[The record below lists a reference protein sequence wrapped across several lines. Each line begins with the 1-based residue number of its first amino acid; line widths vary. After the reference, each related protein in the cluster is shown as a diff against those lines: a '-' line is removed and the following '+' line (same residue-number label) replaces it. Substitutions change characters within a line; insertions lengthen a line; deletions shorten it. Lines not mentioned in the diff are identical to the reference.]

1 MGCAPAN
8 CLAAGDLSGKARQ
21 AAGETVLLL
30 HGSAGGGALWRQTVA
45 ELQPLYRC
53 LAPDLIGYGAAT
65 PWPQGEPF
73 TLDAERLALEPLL
86 ACCAGAFHLVGYSY
100 GGVVALQLAL
110 ANPARVRTLTLIEP
124 VYFNVLRDAARAPA
138 FVRFQRLRQEFM
150 RALAQGDAAAAMR
163 PFIDFWAGEGAW
175 QRLPD
180 PLRADMLRWAGKIAL
195 EWEAV
200 FAFAP
205 PPQGLAALGNRTLLV
220 RGDRSPAAMLELVDA
235 LHGLMPGSA
244 RVVLA
249 GANHLLPSTHA
260 SELTRAILSHLH
272 VDAERRLR

>member
-1 MGCAPAN
+1 MGCAPAS
-8 CLAAGDLSGKARQ
+8 CLAAGDRSGQGER

-53 LAPDLIGYGAAT
+53 LAPDLIGYGAAM

-124 VYFNVLRDAARAPA
+124 VCFNILRDAAREPA
-138 FVRFQRLRQEFM
+138 FLRFQRLRQEFM
-150 RALAQGDAAAAMR
+150 RALAQGDPAAAMR

-205 PPQGLAALGNRTLLV
+205 PPQGLAALGPRALLV

-235 LHGLMPGSA
+235 LHGVMPGSA
-244 RVVLA
+244 RIVLA

>member
-1 MGCAPAN
+1 MGCAPAG
-8 CLAAGDLSGKARQ
+8 CFAGEPPAP
-21 AAGETVLLL
+21 AGETADETVLLL
-30 HGSAGGGALWRQTVA
+30 HGSAGGGALWRQTMA

-53 LAPDLIGYGAAT
+53 LAPDLIGYGAPMA
-65 PWPQGEPF
+65 WPQGEPF
-73 TLDAERLALEPLL
+73 TIDAERLALEPLL

-124 VYFNVLRDAARAPA
+124 VYFNVLRDAAREPA
-138 FVRFQRLRQEFM
+138 FLRFKRLQQEFM
-150 RALAQGDAAAAMR
+150 GALAQGDPAAAMR

-180 PLRADMLRWAGKIAL
+180 PLRADMLGWAGKIAL

-205 PPQGLAALGNRTLLV
+205 PPQSLAPLGPRTLLV
-220 RGDRSPAAMLELVDA
+220 RGDQSPPPMLELVDA

-244 RVVLA
+244 RAVLA

-260 SELTRAILSHLH
+260 PELTKAILSHLH
-272 VDAERRLR
+272 ADAERRLR

>member
-1 MGCAPAN
+1 MGCAPAS
-8 CLAAGDLSGKARQ
+8 CFAGEPPAP
-21 AAGETVLLL
+21 AGETAHETVLLL
-30 HGSAGGGALWRQTVA
+30 HGSAGGGALWRQTAA
-45 ELQPLYRC
+45 ELQPLCRC
-53 LAPDLIGYGAAT
+53 LTPDLIGYGAPMA
-65 PWPQGEPF
+65 WPSGEPF
-73 TLDAERLALEPLL
+73 TIEAERLALEPLL
-86 ACCAGAFHLVGYSY
+86 NCCAGTFHLVGYSY
-100 GGVVALQLAL
+100 GGMVALQLAL

-124 VYFNVLRDAARAPA
+124 VYFNVLRDAARWPA
-138 FVRFQRLRQEFM
+138 LLAFKRVRQEFM
-150 RALAQGDAAAAMR
+150 GALAQGDPAAAMR

-180 PLRADMLRWAGKIAL
+180 PLRADMLGWAGKIAL

-205 PPQGLAALGNRTLLV
+205 PPQGLAALGPRTLLL

-235 LHGLMPGSA
+235 LHGAMPGSA

-272 VDAERRLR
+272 ADAERRLR

>member
-1 MGCAPAN
+1 MGCAPAG
-8 CLAAGDLSGKARQ
+8 CFAAGDLPGKAGQ
-21 AAGETVLLL
+21 AAAETVLLL

-53 LAPDLIGYGAAT
+53 LAPDLIGYGAPMA
-65 PWPQGEPF
+65 WPRGEPF

-86 ACCAGAFHLVGYSY
+86 NCCAEAVHLVGYSY
-100 GGVVALQLAL
+100 GGVVALQLAH

-124 VYFNVLRDAARAPA
+124 VYFNVLRDAAREPA
-138 FVRFQRLRQEFM
+138 FLRFQRLRQEFIG
-150 RALAQGDAAAAMR
+150 ALAQGDAAAAMR

-205 PPQGLAALGNRTLLV
+205 PPQDLAALGPRTLLV
-220 RGDRSPAAMLELVDA
+220 RGDRSPAAMLELVDV
-235 LHGLMPGSA
+235 LHAAMTGSA

-249 GANHLLPSTHA
+249 GANHLLTTTHA

-272 VDAERRLR
+272 ADAERRLR